1 MRIACRSCAPFR
13 RSRRRR
19 SKRFEALEQLR
30 ALWHGYRIAVEITHG
45 TPAPGIDTPE
55 DLARVRA
62 IFAQD
67 QAS

>member
-1 MRIACRSCAPFR
+1 
-13 RSRRRR
+13 
-19 SKRFEALEQLR
+19 LR
-30 ALWHGYRIAVEITHG
+30 ALWHGYRIAVQVTHG

-67 QAS
+67 QASPR